1 MRRGGER
8 KGNALRTSVTATD
21 VHRVR
26 AYKPLAFRS
35 CVVDLPSSGRAPRW
49 VASIIARLGCRPGSG
64 SPWLRWAAAS
74 DRAVQSIGFSPDLG
88 PGSAGLSVGQRLG
101 PYAVHRHLTL
111 AVPARLGCCGF
122 GVFVHVLLYRAT
134 SGALFVPLAT
144 FRSLGIFLYLV
155 ANTVHGPRRT
165 HFDLRL
171 LHLNSEFD
179 ASGRQVCGA
188 GRSSSTHLSASI
200 DRCNASAHAFA
211 LSVRTPPK

>member
-1 MRRGGER
+1 
-8 KGNALRTSVTATD
+8 
-21 VHRVR
+21 
-26 AYKPLAFRS
+26 
-35 CVVDLPSSGRAPRW
+35 
-49 VASIIARLGCRPGSG
+49 LGCRPGSG

-88 PGSAGLSVGQRLG
+88 TGSAGLSVGQWLG

-211 LSVRTPPK
+211 LSVRTPPRSRTDETMKGRCHRETYAYANPTTVHVHRKKAQSRTEHGTVQSFS